1 MLKYNVCNKSK
12 VHKQTIFQILNT
24 NFITLPWFKTPSR
37 KNKSNKY
44 IHKES
49 FKSNN
54 YTHFENSNPHISS
67 VNDEYG
73 QLLHQPI
80 NKSKIKASIVKINNY
95 RYNALKPNKDK
106 YIQLKELLKQF
117 THKELTDHLLGKV
130 IY

>member
-1 MLKYNVCNKSK
+1 MCAINPKCTNKQSFKYSILISLHYHDLKHHPERIN
-12 VHKQTIFQILNT
+12 QL
-24 NFITLPWFKTPSR
+24 
-37 KNKSNKY
+37 NKY
-44 IHKES
+44 IHKQS